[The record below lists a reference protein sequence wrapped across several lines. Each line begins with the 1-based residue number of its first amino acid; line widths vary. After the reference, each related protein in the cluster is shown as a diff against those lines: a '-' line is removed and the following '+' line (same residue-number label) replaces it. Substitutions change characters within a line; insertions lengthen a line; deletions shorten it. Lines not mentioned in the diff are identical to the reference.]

1 MMTKEERVARYLELT
16 AENFPYD
23 TSHVMKEMDVTDE
36 DIEALRQK
44 LERERSMRST
54 QKRDLVVKQVIKP
67 LLKKHGFSTGGLDWR
82 REIADGYIIIH
93 MMNSQFNS
101 SVTGVCF
108 RFHISTVK
116 KDEIKT
122 KLSEQ
127 WIYNQNC
134 ELKQFDFLP
143 YCGMLS
149 PYYEGDMYKIDGY
162 KNYLPTDMPVEDICT
177 QFEEDFGEY
186 ILPELNTVENYED
199 FLALRGRKLKR
210 QEEKEIRLL
219 RYYYF
224 AQSGT
229 AATTGGSANAWLA
242 KMRED
247 YGLSMADIESHID
260 WMDVCRK
267 NSAFPSVDAKA
278 YALLQKPMP

>member
-1 MMTKEERVARYLELT
+1 MTTKEEQVVRYLELA
-16 AENFPYD
+16 AEKFPYD
-23 TSHVMKEMDVTDE
+23 TSDLKEEMGVTDS
-36 DIEALRQK
+36 DIEELRRKMERAL
-44 LERERSMRST
+44 SMRPT

-67 LLKKHGFSTGGLDWR
+67 LLKKHGFSTGGQDWR
-82 REIADGYIIIH
+82 REISDGYLIIH
-93 MMNSQFNS
+93 MMNSQFS
-101 SVTGVCF
+101 SIVTGVCF
-108 RFHISTVK
+108 RFHISAVK
-116 KDEIKT
+116 EDEIKT
-122 KLSEQ
+122 KISEQ
-127 WIYNQNC
+127 WVYNQEC

-162 KNYLPTDMPVEDICT
+162 KNYLPTDMPVENICT
-177 QFEEDFGEY
+177 QFEEDFGQY
-186 ILPELNTVENYED
+186 ILPELDAVDRCEK
-199 FLALRGRKLKR
+199 FLALRDRKLKR

-224 AQSGT
+224 AQTGT
-229 AATTGGSANAWLA
+229 TALTNGMANARLTE
-242 KMRED
+242 MRED

-267 NSAFPSVDAKA
+267 NSSHPTVDAKA